1 MVCYCKLLALY
12 GVCDQVRVSFRVV
25 SRNRTLFPLEADLR
39 GAMFDSNVA
48 CHKMLTSEW
57 FCLSRAYNSHT
68 IFMSIV
74 VCVKVLSLEASL
86 QQPSLVREKKSE
98 EAKPSYFS

>member
-1 MVCYCKLLALY
+1 
-12 GVCDQVRVSFRVV
+12 
-25 SRNRTLFPLEADLR
+25 
-39 GAMFDSNVA
+39 
-48 CHKMLTSEW
+48 MLTSEW

-68 IFMSIV
+68 TVMSVV